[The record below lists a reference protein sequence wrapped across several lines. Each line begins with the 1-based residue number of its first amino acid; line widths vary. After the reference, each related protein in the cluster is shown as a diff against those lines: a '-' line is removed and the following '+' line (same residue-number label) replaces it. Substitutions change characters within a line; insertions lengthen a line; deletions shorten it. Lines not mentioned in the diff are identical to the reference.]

1 MVTDDFLAPQVKAAT
16 GGRLRLMM
24 NGGAAMSRTTQ
35 EFLNTTL
42 ATALQGYGE
51 IVLKAWEYEID
62 TDREHA

>member
-1 MVTDDFLAPQVKAAT
+1 VIVDDILAHQVKAAT

-51 IVLKAWEYEID
+51 IVSKLA
-62 TDREHA
+62 TSR